1 MTVKKDAI
9 VLYSALGRGHLVSM
23 VELGK
28 FILSHH
34 PSLSITILFLTPPPN
49 QDTPTSPTAFT
60 CAATAKYIASVTA
73 ANPSITFH
81 RIPQISF
88 LTVLHPHALNF
99 ELCRATTHH
108 FRRILNSISH
118 SSNLKAVVL
127 DFMNYTATSVTNPL
141 EIPTYFY
148 YTSGASTLAILF
160 QQIIIHEST
169 SVSFKDLNMHIT
181 IPGVPKIHTDDFPDQ
196 GNDPESENDQVFM
209 DIGKCM
215 RDSNGVIV
223 NSCDAIEGRVI
234 EAFKEGLME
243 GPTPPV
249 FCIGPVISSAP
260 CRGDDNGCLSWLDSK
275 PSQSVVFL
283 SFGSMGRFS
292 RRQLR
297 EIAIGLEKSEQR
309 FLWVVRS
316 EFEEGDSGEPP
327 SLNELLP
334 EGFLERTEGKGMV
347 VRDWAPQT
355 SILSHDSVGGF
366 VTHCGWNSVLEAV
379 WEGVPMVVWPL
390 YAEQKLNKVVLVE
403 EMKVGLGVKGNK
415 EGLVSWS
422 ELGDRVKEL
431 MDSDKGKE
439 IRQRIFKMKIRAKE
453 AMTEGGSS
461 VVVLNQLVEKWKEH

>member
-1 MTVKKDAI
+1 MTMKDSI

-60 CAATAKYIASVTA
+60 CAATAKYISAVTA
-73 ANPSITFH
+73 AIPSISFH
-81 RIPQISF
+81 RIPQIS
-88 LTVLHPHALNF
+88 LPTVLPPQALNF
-99 ELCRATTHH
+99 ELCRATAHH
-108 FRRILNSISH
+108 LRRILNSITH

-127 DFMNYTATSVTNPL
+127 DFMNYSAARVTHAL
-141 EIPTYFY
+141 QIPTYFY
-148 YTSGASTLAILF
+148 YTSGASTLAIFF

-169 SVSFKDLNMHIT
+169 TMSIKDLNMHIT
-181 IPGVPKIHTDDFPDQ
+181 VPGVPKIHTDDLPDQ
-196 GNDPESENDQVFM
+196 GKGRESESCQVFI
-209 DIGKCM
+209 DIGKSM
-215 RDSNGVIV
+215 RDSYGVIV
-223 NSCDAIEGRVI
+223 NSCDAIEGRVV

-260 CRGDDNGCLSWLDSK
+260 CRGDDNGCLSWLDSQ

-327 SLNELLP
+327 SLEELLP
-334 EGFLERTEGKGMV
+334 EGFLKRTEGKGMV
-347 VRDWAPQT
+347 VRDWAPQAA
-355 SILSHDSVGGF
+355 ILNHDSVGGF

-379 WEGVPMVVWPL
+379 WEGVPMVAWPL
-390 YAEQKLNKVVLVE
+390 YAEQKLNKVILVE

-415 EGLVSWS
+415 EELVSSS
-422 ELGDRVKEL
+422 ELCDRVKEL

-439 IRQRIFKMKIRAKE
+439 IRQKIFKMKISATE
-453 AMTEGGSS
+453 AVADGGSS
-461 VVVLNQLVEKWKEH
+461 IIALNSLVELWREH